1 MRLGKFAT
9 VNPRYSAS
17 EPAVTRRN
25 TVSPV
30 QTTGKSPGSTP
41 DVCSRA
47 SMDGSSSGLSRS
59 CGTRLRVRYS
69 RMRRV
74 SGENREPTSRRDAAA
89 LLSRSARRAMNAFR
103 MVSLSLV
110 SVASKCWSACLET
123 TTTSPGSTT
132 RESIAYDVAVAY
144 RATHAVD
151 DASVRL
157 AVVVQRMV
165 DADVAGVLFTADPI
179 KGTVSGSGSSTSTN
193 FCRE

>member
-30 QTTGKSPGSTP
+30 QTTGNSPGSTP

-47 SMDGSSSGLSRS
+47 SMDGSSSGLSHS

-69 RMRRV
+69 RIRRV
-74 SGENREPTSRRDAAA
+74 SDENPEPTSRRDAAA
-89 LLSRSARRAMNAFR
+89 LLSRRSRRAINALR
-103 MVSLSLV
+103 MMSLSLV

-132 RESIAYDVAVAY
+132 RAETKTRSPVTRLSSPTKRPGPCRVMT
-144 RATHAVD
+144 R
-151 DASVRL
+151 SVPS
-157 AVVVQRMV
+157 ACTTIS
-165 DADVAGVLFTADPI
+165 TAPD
-179 KGTVSGSGSSTSTN
+179 STA
-193 FCRE
+193 